1 MADLLLQRL
10 LLDAQDTFRA
20 AIAHVPNPGRGG
32 AIGSLNPSAWTIAH
46 AAAFQDI
53 WLNGYCHAG
62 PRDSWAQAWF
72 EQAYSG
78 PAAATAPPFAD
89 AVDAFDR
96 ITGATDRWLAT
107 VTWDD
112 LRTEVTLPDTA
123 PAWWG
128 GVSHAYLVARSIAH
142 LYVHAGELS
151 VLAALMAA
159 GDLGLPGPQVR
170 STPPVAP
177 DDPSVPVVAAL
188 LRDGFAEVT
197 RTAAV
202 VPQPAVVGAMDR
214 LNPVSHTLVHL
225 LGREDRYWTQDLL
238 GQPTNARLAALQ
250 ALDPE
255 RQALAVPWEEAL
267 ATFAEVEATLGPWLA
282 SVDGQAGAQPCRGD
296 SSVGSQLARSATHFF
311 SHAGEMLAHASLYGV
326 ADIGQPGPLAH
337 VREATTPR

>member
-10 LLDAQDTFRA
+10 LLDAQDTFRD
-20 AIAHVPNPGRGG
+20 AIHVPNPGRGG

-46 AAAFQDI
+46 AAAMQDS
-53 WLNGYCHAG
+53 WLKGFCHAG
-62 PRDSWAQAWF
+62 PRDAWAEAWF
-72 EQAYSG
+72 AQAYSG
-78 PAAATAPPFAD
+78 PASATAPTFDEATT
-89 AVDAFDR
+89 AFDR
-96 ITGATDRWLAT
+96 VTAATDRWLEQMT
-107 VTWDD
+107 WPQLLIEVEVPETSPPHWRGVT
-112 LRTEVTLPDTA
+112 A
-123 PAWWG
+123 
-128 GVSHAYLVARSIAH
+128 AYLVARSIAH

-197 RTAAV
+197 RTAAA

-225 LGREDRYWTQDLL
+225 LGREDHYWTQDLL

-282 SVDGQAGAQPCRGD
+282 SVDGQAGAEPCRGD

-337 VREATTPR
+337 VREATAPR